1 MTYKIKSLLYLV
13 GFVAAASL
21 YQSMEP
27 HSEQMANIDPIKK
40 MDMNVHELDSIN
52 RLVDTEEME

>member
-27 HSEQMANIDPIKK
+27 DSERTARLETIKQMNTTE
-40 MDMNVHELDSIN
+40 MDSIN
-52 RLVDTEEME
+52 KLVDLEEME